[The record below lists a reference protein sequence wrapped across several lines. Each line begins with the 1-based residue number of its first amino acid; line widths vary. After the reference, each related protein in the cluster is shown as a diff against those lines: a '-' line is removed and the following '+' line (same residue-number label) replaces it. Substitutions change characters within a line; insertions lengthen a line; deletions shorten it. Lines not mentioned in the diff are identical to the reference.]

1 MRTIEQVSCSLNLG
15 LIYSVSYSWAPKDG
29 CSITVFFVNENGTY
43 QKPTYLQKAFIRL
56 GSASFSMYVVGSK
69 ISLASGRRVM
79 QVSFQD
85 DIFMLEKYLVV
96 LTDKGCG
103 LNVFPLGTSV
113 DTRTAAQKQADA
125 LDPTAQQIAEFTQ
138 FPDIQYSFND
148 FLAILRTK
156 FTVQAMAPF
165 NTSVTNAYTGTF
177 REVLDQWCAF
187 FNLSYF
193 FENGIIKI
201 FNPITLHIDLPAQP
215 IDAIEYEDEED
226 ARDTYG
232 KTCFNWFQQ
241 EGGQFSLNQTSDQN
255 GALLV
260 RANTLYPVG
269 REFNLP
275 QINMDPNQ
283 VAAAQYG
290 QEFWFLYN
298 YVKGSTATECGW
310 SPLVANTVS
319 QGAALNSLATI
330 GCRAALQDTAVYQ
343 NRFEAYQTYGQT
355 MAGRWYL
362 SNRLETIAIDKNY
375 TWFDESQGQIVT
387 FTNVDDKAMN
397 LDFLT
402 PVSEGVNIIPGTTIN
417 AFYSGINYVGNRIA
431 YKDDT
436 PIGGTFNL
444 GALPVSQTYEALFNV
459 GGEQSFD
466 FSSFNTVATGT
477 NVVVAYNTTGQI
489 PQSIALLIA
498 DIPNQ
503 ITGFLPRFASIP
515 IKGITQ
521 LDYSTLRASQNE
533 PSGVQIVNDNSGPNV
548 TSNTSVIKTRKDG
561 AYTIYYDKYSQCA
574 SAASANTY
582 FAHRF
587 DPRQISSD
595 TALSFSFSK
604 DANNTYTI
612 DRDYTTINAL
622 VNNPLLPTLAQP
634 RSFVTRR
641 VSFSVNYF
649 RSVPV
654 NFLTN
659 GLVGMTVSVA
669 GDGIVCSY
677 SFSNEVLQVP
687 YPEQRYNDFDQ
698 QIRNSWIRQYRPNQV
713 IT

>member
-15 LIYSVSYSWAPKDG
+15 LIYSVSYSWDPKTG
-29 CSITVFFVNENGTY
+29 CSMTVFFVKENGLY
-43 QKPTYLQKAFIRL
+43 QKPVYMQKAFIRL
-56 GSASFSMYVVGSK
+56 GAASFSMYVVGSK

-79 QVSFQD
+79 QVTFQD
-85 DIFMLEKYLVV
+85 DVFLLDKYLVV
-96 LTDKGCG
+96 LTGKGCG
-103 LNVFPLGTSV
+103 LNVYPLGRSV
-113 DTRTAAQKQADA
+113 DTRSDAQKQADA
-125 LDPTAQQIAEFTQ
+125 LDPTAQQIVEFTQ

-148 FLAILRTK
+148 FLAVLRTK
-156 FTVQAMAPF
+156 FTVQTMAPF
-165 NTSVTNAYTGTF
+165 NTTVTNTYTGTF
-177 REVLDQWCAF
+177 RDVLDQWCGF

-201 FNPITLHIDLPAQP
+201 FNPVTLHINLPDQP

-241 EGGQFSLNQTSDQN
+241 EGGQYSLNQTSDEN

-260 RANTLYPVG
+260 RANTLYPIG
-269 REFNLP
+269 FEFNLS
-275 QINMDPNQ
+275 QIQMDPNQ

-310 SPLVANTVS
+310 NPLVATNPTQASVIS
-319 QGAALNSLATI
+319 SLNTI
-330 GCRAALQDTAVYQ
+330 GARAALQDTAIYQ

-387 FTNVDDKAMN
+387 FTNVDDKSMN

-402 PVSEGVNIIPGTTIN
+402 PVSEGTNIIPGTTIN
-417 AFYSGINYVGNRIA
+417 SFYSGINYVGNRIA
-431 YKDDT
+431 YKDDS

-444 GALPVSQTYEALFNV
+444 GTLPVSQIYDALLNV

-466 FSSFNTVATGT
+466 FSSFANIATGT
-477 NVVVAYNTTGQI
+477 NVVLAYNPSIQI
-489 PQSIALLIA
+489 PQSIATLIA

-503 ITGFLPRFASIP
+503 VSGFQPRFTSIP

-521 LDYSTLRASQNE
+521 LDYSTLKSSQNE
-533 PSGVQIVNDNSGPNV
+533 PSGIQVVTDNSGPNV
-548 TSNTSVIKTRKDG
+548 TSNTAVIKTRKDG
-561 AYTIYYDKYSQCA
+561 AYTVYYDKYSQCG

-582 FAHRF
+582 YGHKF

-595 TALSFSFSK
+595 TAIAFSFSK
-604 DANNTYTI
+604 AANNTYTI
-612 DRDYTTINAL
+612 DRDFTTINAL
-622 VNNPLLPTLAQP
+622 VNNPLLPSLAQP
-634 RSFVTRR
+634 RTFVTRR
-641 VSFSVNYF
+641 VTFSVNYF

-659 GLVGMTVSVA
+659 GLVGMSISVA
-669 GDGIVCSY
+669 GDGVMCSY
-677 SFSNEVLQVP
+677 SFSNEVLAVP
-687 YPEQRYNDFDQ
+687 NYEDRYNQLDQ

>member
-15 LIYSVSYSWAPKDG
+15 LIYSVSYSWSPKDG
-29 CSITVFFVNENGTY
+29 CSITVFFVNQNGTY

-56 GSASFSMYVVGSK
+56 GTASFSMYVVGSK

-85 DIFMLEKYLVV
+85 DTFQLDKYLVV
-96 LTDKGCG
+96 LTGRGCG
-103 LNVFPLGTSV
+103 LNVFPLGTPV
-113 DTRTAAQKQADA
+113 DSRTDAQKQADA

-138 FPDIQYSFND
+138 FPDLQYSFND
-148 FLAILRTK
+148 FLSILRTK
-156 FTVQAMAPF
+156 FNVQIGAPF
-165 NTSVTNAYTGTF
+165 NVSVTNAYTGTF
-177 REVLDQWCAF
+177 RDVLEQWCSF
-187 FNLSYF
+187 FNISYF

-201 FNPITLHIDLPAQP
+201 FNPVTLTINLPTQP

-255 GALLV
+255 GDLLV
-260 RANTLYPVG
+260 RANTLYPIG
-269 REFNLP
+269 FEFNLP
-275 QINMDPNQ
+275 QINMDLNQ

-310 SPLVANTVS
+310 NPLTPTTAQQASIITS
-319 QGAALNSLATI
+319 LNTI
-330 GCRAALQDTAVYQ
+330 GARAVLQDTAVYQ
-343 NRFEAYQTYGQT
+343 NRFEAYQTYGQS

-362 SNRLETIAIDKNY
+362 SNRLETLAIDKNY

-387 FTNVDDKAMN
+387 FTNVDDKSMN

-402 PVSEGVNIIPGTTIN
+402 PIGDGVNVIPGTTIN
-417 AFYSGINYVGNRIA
+417 SFYSGINYVGNRIA

-436 PIGGTFNL
+436 PIGGTFDL
-444 GALPVSQTYEALFNV
+444 GTIPVGQTFEALTTV
-459 GGEQSFD
+459 GGAQSFD
-466 FSSFNTVATGT
+466 FSSFDTVATGT
-477 NVVVAYNTTGQI
+477 NVVLAYNTNVTI
-489 PQSIALLIA
+489 PQSIATLIA
-498 DIPNQ
+498 TIPTQ
-503 ITGFLPRFASIP
+503 VSGFQPRFTSIP

-521 LDYSTLRASQNE
+521 LDYSTLKSSQTE
-533 PSGVQIVNDNSGPNV
+533 PSGVQIVTDNSGPNV
-548 TSNTSVIKTRKDG
+548 TSNTAVIKTQKDG
-561 AYTIYYDKYSQCA
+561 AYTVYYDKFSQCA
-574 SAASANTY
+574 SAASTNVY
-582 FAHRF
+582 YGHKF

-604 DANNTYTI
+604 AANNTYSI

-641 VSFSVNYF
+641 ISFSVNYF

-659 GLVGMTVSVA
+659 GLVGLTVSVA
-669 GDGIVCSY
+669 GDGVVCSY
-677 SFSNEVLQVP
+677 TFSNEVLQVP
-687 YPEQRYNDFDQ
+687 YPETRYNQLDQ

>member
-15 LIYSVSYSWAPKDG
+15 LIYSVSYSWDPKTG
-29 CSITVFFVNENGTY
+29 CSMTVFFVKEAGTY
-43 QKPTYLQKAFIRL
+43 QKPTYMQKAFIRL

-79 QVSFQD
+79 QVTFQD
-85 DIFMLEKYLVV
+85 DMFLLDKYLVV
-96 LTDKGCG
+96 LTGRGCG
-103 LNVFPLGTSV
+103 LNVYPLGRSV
-113 DTRTAAQKQADA
+113 DTRSDAQKQADA
-125 LDPTAQQIAEFTQ
+125 LDPAAQQIIDFTQ
-138 FPDIQYSFND
+138 FPDLQYAFND
-148 FLAILRTK
+148 FLSVLRTK
-156 FTVQAMAPF
+156 FTVQTMAPF
-165 NTSVTNAYTGTF
+165 NTTVTNTYTGTF
-177 REVLDQWCAF
+177 RDVLDQWCGF

-201 FNPITLHIDLPAQP
+201 FNPVTLTINLPAQP

-241 EGGQFSLNQTSDQN
+241 EGGQYSLNQTSDEN

-260 RANTLYPVG
+260 RENTLYPIG
-269 REFNLP
+269 FEFNLP
-275 QINMDPNQ
+275 QINMDLNQ

-310 SPLVANTVS
+310 NPLTPTTSS
-319 QGAALNSLATI
+319 QGSVIQSLNTI
-330 GCRAALQDTAVYQ
+330 GARAVLQDTSVYQ

-355 MAGRWYL
+355 LAGRWYL

-375 TWFDESQGQIVT
+375 TWFDESQGQILT
-387 FTNVDDKAMN
+387 FTNVDDKSIN

-402 PVSEGVNIIPGTTIN
+402 PVSEGINIIPGTTIN
-417 AFYSGINYVGNRIA
+417 SFYSGINYVGNRIA
-431 YKDDT
+431 YKDNT
-436 PIGGTFNL
+436 PIGGTFIL
-444 GALPVSQTYEALFNV
+444 GALPVSQTFEALTNV
-459 GGEQSFD
+459 GGAQSYD
-466 FSSFNTVATGT
+466 FSAFDSIATGS
-477 NVVVAYNTTGQI
+477 NIVLAYNPGVTI
-489 PQSIALLIA
+489 PQSIATLIA
-498 DIPNQ
+498 TIPTQ
-503 ITGFLPRFASIP
+503 VSGFQPRFTSIP

-521 LDYSTLRASQNE
+521 LDYSTLKSSQNE
-533 PSGVQIVNDNSGPNV
+533 PSGIQVVTDNSGPNV
-548 TSNTSVIKTRKDG
+548 TSNTAVIKTRKDG
-561 AYTIYYDKYSQCA
+561 AYTVYYDKYSQCA
-574 SAASANTY
+574 SAASASTY
-582 FAHRF
+582 YGHKF
-587 DPRQISSD
+587 DARQISSD
-595 TALSFSFSK
+595 TAISFSFSK
-604 DANNTYTI
+604 AANNTYTI
-612 DRDYTTINAL
+612 DRDFATINAL

-649 RSVPV
+649 RAVPV

-659 GLVGMTVSVA
+659 GLVGMSISVA
-669 GDGIVCSY
+669 GDGIMCSY
-677 SFSNEVLQVP
+677 SFSNEVLAVP
-687 YPEQRYNDFDQ
+687 DYTDRYNQLDQ

>member
-15 LIYSVSYSWAPKDG
+15 LIYSVNYSWSPKDG
-29 CSITVFFVNENGTY
+29 CSITVFFVKENGTY
-43 QKPTYLQKAFIRL
+43 QKPTYMQKAFIQL

-79 QVSFQD
+79 EVSFQD
-85 DIFMLEKYLVV
+85 DTFMLDKYLVV
-96 LTDKGCG
+96 LTGKGCG
-103 LNVFPLGTSV
+103 LNVFPLGRPV
-113 DTRTAAQKQADA
+113 DSRTAAQKQADA
-125 LDPTAQQIAEFTQ
+125 LDPVAQQIAEFTQ

-148 FLAILRTK
+148 FLAVLRTK
-156 FTVQAMAPF
+156 FTVQSSAPF
-165 NTSVTNAYTGTF
+165 NTIVTNTYTGTF
-177 REVLDQWCAF
+177 RDVLDQWCAF

-201 FNPITLHIDLPAQP
+201 FNPVTLTVNLPEQP
-215 IDAIEYEDEED
+215 TDAIEYEDEED

-241 EGGQFSLNQTSDQN
+241 EGGQYSLNQTSNEN
-255 GALLV
+255 GSLLV
-260 RANTLYPVG
+260 RANTLYPIG
-269 REFNLP
+269 FEFNLP
-275 QINMDPNQ
+275 QITMDPNQ

-310 SPLVANTVS
+310 NPLTPTTPTQASVIS
-319 QGAALNSLATI
+319 SLNTI
-330 GCRAALQDTAVYQ
+330 GASAVLQDTNIFQ
-343 NRFEAYQTYGQT
+343 NRFEAYQAYGQS

-362 SNRLETIAIDKNY
+362 SNRIETLAIDKNY
-375 TWFDESQGQIVT
+375 TWFDESNGQILT
-387 FTNVDDKAMN
+387 FTNVDDKSMN

-402 PVSEGVNIIPGTTIN
+402 PVGDGVNVIPGTTIN
-417 AFYSGINYVGNRIA
+417 SFYSGINYVGNRIA

-444 GALPVSQTYEALFNV
+444 GALPVSQTYNALLNI

-466 FSSFNTVATGT
+466 FSSFANVATGS
-477 NVVVAYNTTGQI
+477 NVVLAYDTHVI
-489 PQSIALLIA
+489 VPQSITDLIA
-498 DIPNQ
+498 NIPSQ
-503 ITGFLPRFASIP
+503 TSVFSPRFTSIP

-521 LDYSTLRASQNE
+521 LDYSTLKASQNE
-533 PSGVQIVNDNSGPNV
+533 PDGVEVVTNNSGPNV
-548 TSNTSVIKTRKDG
+548 TSNTAVIKTRKDG
-561 AYTIYYDKYSQCA
+561 AYTIWYKKYSQCA
-574 SAASANTY
+574 SAASVNTY
-582 FAHRF
+582 YGHKF

-595 TALSFSFSK
+595 TAISFEFSK
-604 DANNTYTI
+604 AANNTYTI
-612 DRDYTTINAL
+612 NRDLNTINAL
-622 VNNPLLPTLAQP
+622 VNNPLLSTLAQP

-669 GDGIVCSY
+669 GDGVICTY
-677 SFSNEVLQVP
+677 TFSNEVLAVP
-687 YPEQRYNDFDQ
+687 NREQAYDQLDQ